1 MFGFSRDLFTELR
14 ELVEELGAGG
24 GLISASVYDTAQ
36 VVRLCPPPEGVEPA
50 LKWLVGQRHPD
61 GGWGE
66 PTVPTAR
73 DIPTLA
79 AILAL
84 HTYRHLFD
92 VEEVI
97 AAGLSFLRCQALQ
110 WKSIHIDLVPIAGEV
125 IFPYL
130 LEEAARLGL
139 VIDQAPYARVFELRR
154 IKLNYLEGH
163 RIPPNSAPTY
173 SWEALGFPFA
183 AEVLHPETG
192 VGHSPAATAAWL
204 QSARL
209 RCEDRELCAQ
219 AEAYLARAAETTD
232 TGIPGVMPMVYPITG
247 FELCYGLYALLLTG
261 LLDHPKLQD
270 VVAPQVARLA
280 AMVEREKGLSFGE
293 NFVPDVDETAVA
305 VAVLSAAGLAPDV
318 SLVRNFWR
326 KDHFYTYTHELN
338 PSVFSNAHAL
348 HALVMCGQRCDLT
361 ENFLIRQQTPSGAWV
376 VDKWH
381 TSWRS
386 STLEVVAALLRLG
399 YEEQL
404 CAAGDAFIADQ
415 NADGSWGLK
424 EGAPMLETA
433 YSVIALQLLSSNA
446 RLAAQVEYALK
457 RGQEW
462 LDAHVGNLDQIERL
476 WLGKEVYSA
485 IRVDKVYKLCAM
497 LSPSLH
503 VTHPMAAQPV
513 AAFAVAAGFDGNG

>member
-1 MFGFSRDLFTELR
+1 MFGFSRNLFTELR

-50 LKWLVGQRHPD
+50 LKWLLAQQHPD

-92 VEEVI
+92 VDDVI

-110 WKSIHIDLVPIAGEV
+110 WISIHIDLVPIAGEV

-173 SWEALGFPFA
+173 SWEALGFPFTE
-183 AEVLHPETG
+183 EVLHPKNG

-204 QSARL
+204 HSARQQGV
-209 RCEDRELCAQ
+209 DAVLCAQ
-219 AEAYLARAAETTD
+219 AEAYLARAAATTN
-232 TGIPGVMPMVYPITG
+232 TGIPGVMPMVHPITG
-247 FELCYGLYALLLTG
+247 FELSYGLYALLLTG
-261 LLDHPKLQD
+261 LLDHPELQD

-280 AMVEREKGLSFGE
+280 AMVEQEQGLSLGE
-293 NFVPDVDETAVA
+293 DFVPDVDDTGVA
-305 VAVLSAAGLAPDV
+305 VAVLRYFKYPVNGA
-318 SLVRNFWR
+318 LVRRFWR
-326 KDHFYTYTHELN
+326 KDHFYTFVHELN

-348 HALVMCGQRCDLT
+348 HALVLCGERCDLT
-361 ENFLIRQQTPSGAWV
+361 EDFLIRQQTPSGAWV

-404 CAAGDAFIADQ
+404 GAAGDALIADQ
-415 NADGSWGLK
+415 NPDGSWGSAD
-424 EGAPMLETA
+424 GAPMLETS

-446 RLAAQVEYALK
+446 HLAKQMEFALK
-457 RGQEW
+457 RGQQW
-462 LDAHVGNLDQIERL
+462 LNAHLGDLDKVERT

-503 VTHPMAAQPV
+503 LTHPMEAQPV
-513 AAFAVAAGFDGNG
+513 AAFAMAPGFDGNG